1 MGAEILQ
8 IQIFASPTGGKAS
21 LFSRLQPVLS
31 HTAAGLAGAFVVQ
44 VVGKAR
50 GGGVPGKSLGF
61 GFKLDL
67 GVPEGRG
74 QVGVHAV
81 DFERQ
86 PAGQPVAAALLVDE
100 RLTY

>member
-1 MGAEILQ
+1 MPSGRPSSALGR
-8 IQIFASPTGGKAS
+8 SLGHLPPRGKAT
-21 LFSRLQPVLS
+21 LFSRLKPVLP

-74 QVGVHAV
+74 QVGIHAV
-81 DFERQ
+81 DLNPPGSR
-86 PAGQPVAAALLVDE
+86 
-100 RLTY
+100 

>member
-1 MGAEILQ
+1 M
-8 IQIFASPTGGKAS
+8 QIFASPPRGKAS
-21 LFSRLQPVLS
+21 LFSRLEPVLP
-31 HTAAGLAGAFVVQ
+31 HAAAGLAGAFVVQ

-81 DFERQ
+81 DLERQ
-86 PAGQPVAAALLVDE
+86 PAGQPIAAALLVDKGF
-100 RLTY
+100 TY